1 MQTNKKIILVFFCL
15 MAICSCEKKDIE
27 TPTEE
32 ENEIV
37 DSKKIM
43 AGVLATVNN
52 SSFVSAVEAAD
63 TVNLLDPNAV
73 DVNQPTP
80 YYATYGSNDSSLV
93 ILADGQLGDNPDS
106 TRFAQIL
113 LWVTRFKG
121 ADTYNT
127 EDFSSYC
134 VFSIVDSSYNLRQ
147 FVSSGPEG
155 SVTIS
160 YFDTAANT
168 ISGNFNFKAISNDS
182 VLVVKNGVFNSVKIN
197 R

>member
-1 MQTNKKIILVFFCL
+1 MKNMNKIILLFLCIL
-15 MAICSCEKKDIE
+15 SIWSCEKNDIK
-27 TPTEE
+27 TPKEE

-37 DSKKIM
+37 DSKKIK

-80 YYATYGSNDSSLV
+80 YYATYGSNDSSLI

-147 FVSSGPEG
+147 FVSSGPNG
-155 SVTIS
+155 NVTIS

-168 ISGNFNFKAISNDS
+168 ISGSFEFNAISNDS
-182 VLVVKNGVFNSVKIN
+182 ILVVKNGVFNSVKIN
-197 R
+197 

>member
-1 MQTNKKIILVFFCL
+1 MKTMNKIILLFLCIL
-15 MAICSCEKKDIE
+15 SIWSCEKKDIE
-27 TPTEE
+27 TPKEE
-32 ENEIV
+32 ENEII
-37 DSKKIM
+37 DSKKIK

-80 YYATYGSNDSSLV
+80 YYATYGSNDSSLI

-147 FVSSGPEG
+147 FVGSGPNG
-155 SVTIS
+155 NVTIN

-168 ISGNFNFKAISNDS
+168 ISGSFEFTAISNDS

-197 R
+197 

>member
-1 MQTNKKIILVFFCL
+1 MQTNNKMILVFFCL
-15 MAICSCEKKDIE
+15 MVIWSCEKKDIE
-27 TPTEE
+27 TPKEE

-52 SSFVSAVEAAD
+52 NTFTSAVEATD

-80 YYATYGSNDSSLV
+80 YYATYGSNDSSLI
-93 ILADGQLGDNPDS
+93 ILADGRLADNPDS

-121 ADTYNT
+121 ADTYNI
-127 EDFSSYC
+127 EDYSSFC
-134 VFSIVDSSYNLRQ
+134 SFSIVDSLYNLRQ
-147 FVSSGPEG
+147 FVSSGPNG
-155 SVTIS
+155 NVTIS

-168 ISGNFNFKAISNDS
+168 ISGSFEFNAMSNDS
-182 VLVVKNGVFNSVKIN
+182 LLVVKNGVFNSVKIN
-197 R
+197 

>member
-1 MQTNKKIILVFFCL
+1 MKTMNKIILLSFCIL
-15 MAICSCEKKDIE
+15 SIWSCEKKDIE
-27 TPTEE
+27 ILKEE

-43 AGVLATVNN
+43 AGVLASVNN
-52 SSFVSAVEAAD
+52 SSFVSAVDAAD

-80 YYATYGSNDSSLV
+80 YYATYGSNDSSLI
-93 ILADGQLGDNPDS
+93 ILADGRLADNPDS

-121 ADTYNT
+121 ADTYNID
-127 EDFSSYC
+127 DFSSYC
-134 VFSIVDSSYNLRQ
+134 VFSIVDSTYNLRQ
-147 FVSSGPEG
+147 FVSSGPNG
-155 SVTIS
+155 NVTIS
-160 YFDTAANT
+160 NFDTAAKT
-168 ISGNFNFKAISNDS
+168 ISGSFEFTAISNDS

-197 R
+197 

>member
-1 MQTNKKIILVFFCL
+1 MKNMNKNIFVFFSI

-27 TPTEE
+27 TPK

-80 YYATYGSNDSSLV
+80 YYATYGSNDSSLI
-93 ILADGQLGDNPDS
+93 ILADGQLGNNPDS

-134 VFSIVDSSYNLRQ
+134 SFSIVDSSYNLRQ
-147 FVSSGPEG
+147 FFSSGTPNG
-155 SVTIS
+155 NVTIN

-168 ISGNFNFKAISNDS
+168 ISGTFEFNAISNDS
-182 VLVVKNGVFNSVKIN
+182 ILVVKNGVFNSVKIN